1 MGVRAAAARAIG
13 VAGDPGATT
22 VLVRRLE
29 LEQDEMVLAELLRA
43 IGRLGAPEA
52 LETLAKHAEPGGL
65 LKRRSP
71 TVRAAA
77 VEGLARITGREA
89 RGLLELYTHD
99 KEPAVRRAAE
109 TAVR

>member
-1 MGVRAAAARAIG
+1 VPLPVAA
-13 VAGDPGATT
+13 
-22 VLVRRLE
+22 RRLE
-29 LEQDEMVLAELLRA
+29 QEEDEGVLSELLRA

-52 LETLAKHAEPGGL
+52 LETLAKFAEPGGM

-77 VEGLARITGREA
+77 VEGLSRITSREA

-99 KEPAVRRAAE
+99 KEPTVRRAAE
-109 TAVR
+109 AAVR